1 MAALGQAAIT
11 VSTPSTVPPARIAHS
26 VLRVIS
32 PTASVAAAADSR
44 TGSGCPAV
52 ACGHMTKGAT
62 SAVGDRPVPGWAQRV
77 LRYTAVSVLPA
88 LVAPLVMWPQ
98 ATAGQPDPVRL
109 SAAAATLAVGLMT
122 RSTLWAIVAG
132 GTVLGLGVGL
142 A

>member
-1 MAALGQAAIT
+1 MPGYSDATIWLVIGVLGIGT
-11 VSTPSTVPPARIAHS
+11 YLIRWSF
-26 VLRVIS
+26 L
-32 PTASVAAAADSR
+32 
-44 TGSGCPAV
+44 G
-52 ACGHMTKGAT
+52 
-62 SAVGDRPVPGWAQRV
+62 AVGDRPVPGWAQRV

-122 RSTLWAIVAG
+122 RSTLWAILAG